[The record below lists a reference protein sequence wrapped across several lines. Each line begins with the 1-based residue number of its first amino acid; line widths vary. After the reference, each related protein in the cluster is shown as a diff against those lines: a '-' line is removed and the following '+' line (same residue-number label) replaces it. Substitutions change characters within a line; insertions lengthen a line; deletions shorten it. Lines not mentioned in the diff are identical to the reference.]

1 MSNKQEQ
8 LNEKELE
15 LFIKFNNQIERKN
28 RHSDFYYLD
37 DPNQSQEDISKK
49 QEYNYT
55 QLVKDT
61 ANQIRS
67 DPEYFNSPR
76 IKQLLREMYQ
86 SYSPTDLNMDLQLDL
101 KTIFNLQYT
110 EEETKLSKQLQNTK
124 EEEE

>member
-1 MSNKQEQ
+1 MSNKNEQ

-37 DPNQSQEDISKK
+37 DPNQTQDDIRDK
-49 QEYNYT
+49 QEYDYK

-61 ANQIRS
+61 AEQIRN

-86 SYSPTDLNMDLQLDL
+86 SYSPVDLNMDLQLDL

-110 EEETKLSKQLQNTK
+110 EEETELSKQLRNTK
-124 EEEE
+124 EEE

>member
-37 DPNQSQEDISKK
+37 DPNQTQDDIRDK
-49 QEYNYT
+49 QEYNYK

-61 ANQIRS
+61 AEQIRN

-86 SYSPTDLNMDLQLDL
+86 SYSPVDLNMDLQLDL

-110 EEETKLSKQLQNTK
+110 EEETELSKQLRNTK
-124 EEEE
+124 EEE

>member
-1 MSNKQEQ
+1 MSNKNEQ

-37 DPNQSQEDISKK
+37 DPNQTQDDIRDK
-49 QEYNYT
+49 QEYNYK

-61 ANQIRS
+61 AEQIRN

-86 SYSPTDLNMDLQLDL
+86 SYSPVDLNMDLQLDL

-110 EEETKLSKQLQNTK
+110 EEETELSKQLRNTK
-124 EEEE
+124 EEE

>member
-28 RHSDFYYLD
+28 RHSDYYFLD
-37 DPNQSQEDISKK
+37 DPDQSQEDISKK
-49 QEYNYT
+49 QEYNYN

-61 ANQIRS
+61 ANQIRN

-86 SYSPTDLNMDLQLDL
+86 SYSPVDLNMDLQLDL

-110 EEETKLSKQLQNTK
+110 EEETELSKQLRNTK
-124 EEEE
+124 EEE

>member
-1 MSNKQEQ
+1 MSNKYDQ

-37 DPNQSQEDISKK
+37 DPEQTKDDTKTK
-49 QEYNYT
+49 QQYNYT

-61 ANQIRS
+61 AEQIRS
-67 DPEYFNSPR
+67 DPEYFNSPN
-76 IKQLLREMYQ
+76 IKKILREMYQ
-86 SYSPTDLNMDLQLDL
+86 SYSPTDLNVDLQLDI

-110 EEETKLSKQLQNTK
+110 EEETKLDKQLRNNK
-124 EEEE
+124 EEE